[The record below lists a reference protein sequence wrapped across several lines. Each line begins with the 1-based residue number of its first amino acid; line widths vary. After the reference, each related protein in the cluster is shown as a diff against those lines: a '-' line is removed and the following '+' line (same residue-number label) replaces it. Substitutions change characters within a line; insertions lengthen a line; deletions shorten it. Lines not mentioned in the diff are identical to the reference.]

1 MPTYDKEI
9 IARYE
14 EGDLPEEERRQFEV
28 ELQRDPALAEEL
40 ALYREIKATLRERLP
55 ADERR
60 EALLGTL
67 QRMRPLMSSSTSP
80 ASTGRD
86 DLIGGTP
93 NPLISIKGGKVT
105 IRYLGAIAA
114 AAVVVLVLNL
124 VWRSGSADFER
135 LGRTE
140 MVSTT
145 ERGDNADSLL
155 QQAALFF
162 NKQQFSQA
170 LPLLDRAVT
179 ADSTNQLALF
189 YRGVARWHTGS
200 VEAAR
205 MDLEQVYNKG
215 SLLKDEAA
223 FFIALSFA
231 TEKNTPAARQWLDK
245 IPEGSP
251 IATKAAELSDKLR

>member
-14 EGDLPEEERRQFEV
+14 EGDLPEEERRQFET
-28 ELQRDPALAEEL
+28 ELQRDPVLAEEL

-55 ADERR
+55 ADEQR

-67 QRMRPLMSSSTSP
+67 RKLRPMLSSS
-80 ASTGRD
+80 RD

-93 NPLISIKGGKVT
+93 NPLLSTKRGKVT

-114 AAVVVLVLNL
+114 AAVVVIVLNL
-124 VWRSGSADFER
+124 VWRSGSTDFER
-135 LGRTE
+135 LGYTE

-170 LPLLDRAVT
+170 LPLLDKAVT
-179 ADSTNQLALF
+179 ADSTDQLALF
-189 YRGVARWHTGS
+189 YRGIARWHTGS
-200 VEAAR
+200 VDAAR
-205 MDLEQVYNKG
+205 KDLQQVYDKG

-223 FFIALSFA
+223 FFMALSFA
-231 TEKNTPAARQWLDK
+231 TEKNTPVARQWLDK

-251 IATKAAELSDKLR
+251 VSAKAKELSDKLR